1 MADLTLRGSVWVV
14 EPDTN
19 LANLELTTV
28 DITDGSWT
36 LIDINDGI
44 KTQAAEDDAV
54 KITTNA
60 ITAGTINIFA
70 NAAYSG
76 PRWYKKLTDADG
88 TQVTQTDNFVL
99 FVLHQPLSSSDPSPL
114 GLGCGYCV
122 NPFGTGSN
130 TQNNQGWNGCGVFND
145 GSNTSTGNDNDFTN
159 VLFAGGASIGA
170 SNLDH
175 DSVVRGII
183 SYNNKKG
190 NLTHTISNKTNV
202 TDRAAITYTGSA
214 DLYIQVGLGGR
225 YNNVSALEDA
235 EHKQKIQYGLIKLS
249 MEQ

>member
-1 MADLTLRGSVWVV
+1 MAGLVLRDGVWVV

-36 LIDINDGI
+36 LIDINNGI
-44 KTQAAEDDAV
+44 KTQAFEDDAV

-60 ITAGTINIFA
+60 ISAGTINIFA
-70 NAAYSG
+70 NSAYNG

-88 TQVTQTDNFVL
+88 IQITQNDDFVL
-99 FVLHQPLSSSDPSPL
+99 FVIHQPMSSSNPAPL
-114 GLGCGYCV
+114 GFGCGYSV
-122 NPFGTGSN
+122 KPLGTGSN
-130 TQNNQGWNGCGVFND
+130 TQNNQGWNGAGVFND

-159 VLFAGGASIGA
+159 VLFSNGASIGA

-190 NLTHTISNKTNV
+190 NMSHTISNKTNV
-202 TDRAAITYTGSA
+202 IDRAVTTYTGSA

-235 EHKQKIQYGLIKLS
+235 EHKQKIQYGVIKLS

>member
-1 MADLTLRGSVWVV
+1 MAGLVLRDGVWVV

-36 LIDINDGI
+36 LIDINNGI
-44 KTQAAEDDAV
+44 KTQAFEDDAV

-60 ITAGTINIFA
+60 ISAGTINIFA
-70 NAAYSG
+70 NSAYNG

-88 TQVTQTDNFVL
+88 IQITQNDDFVL
-99 FVLHQPLSSSDPSPL
+99 FVIHQPMSSSNPAPL
-114 GLGCGYCV
+114 GFGCGYSV
-122 NPFGTGSN
+122 KPLGTGSN
-130 TQNNQGWNGCGVFND
+130 TQNNQGWNGAGVFND

-159 VLFAGGASIGA
+159 VLFSNGASIGA

-190 NLTHTISNKTNV
+190 NMSHTISNKTNV
-202 TDRAAITYTGSA
+202 IDRAVTTYTGSA

-235 EHKQKIQYGLIKLS
+235 EHKQKIQYGVIKLS
-249 MEQ
+249 M

>member
-70 NAAYSG
+70 NAAYNG

-159 VLFAGGASIGA
+159 VLFAGGASI
-170 SNLDH
+170 
-175 DSVVRGII
+175 